1 MTPLN
6 KMSIT
11 GVVNDFLTAKIRLQR
26 ANKLARQ
33 QKQNAQILLAMRIGY
48 QQKAAQKIGQ

>member
-1 MTPLN
+1 MTQLN